1 MMVNS
6 DERSVAMPTDK
17 FPTADAPQADD
28 DQQAVK
34 QAQLLLL
41 RELEEGRR
49 SGEEEGWI
57 SAEDVHKHFAARA
70 AK

>member
-1 MMVNS
+1 
-6 DERSVAMPTDK
+6 MPTDK

-28 DQQAVK
+28 DQHSIL

-41 RELEEGRR
+41 QALEEGRK

-57 SAEDVHKHFAARA
+57 SAEDVRKHFAARA
-70 AK
+70 VNSL

>member
-1 MMVNS
+1 
-6 DERSVAMPTDK
+6 MPTDK

-28 DQQAVK
+28 GQQAVK

-57 SAEDVHKHFAARA
+57 SVEDVHKHFAARA

>member
-1 MMVNS
+1 
-6 DERSVAMPTDK
+6 MPTDK

-28 DQQAVK
+28 DPQSIL

-41 RELEEGRR
+41 QALEEGRK

-57 SAEDVHKHFAARA
+57 SAEDVRKHFAARA

>member
-1 MMVNS
+1 
-6 DERSVAMPTDK
+6 MPTDN

-28 DQQAVK
+28 NLQAIL

-41 RELEEGRR
+41 QALEEGRK

-57 SAEDVHKHFAARA
+57 SAEDVRKHFAARA

>member
-1 MMVNS
+1 
-6 DERSVAMPTDK
+6 MPTDK

-57 SAEDVHKHFAARA
+57 SVEDVHKHFAARA
-70 AK
+70 VNSL

>member
-1 MMVNS
+1 
-6 DERSVAMPTDK
+6 MPTDN
-17 FPTADAPQADD
+17 FPTADAPQSAD

-41 RELEEGRR
+41 QALEEGRK
-49 SGEEEGWI
+49 SGEEDGWI
-57 SAEDVHKHFAARA
+57 SAEDVRKHFAARA

>member
-1 MMVNS
+1 
-6 DERSVAMPTDK
+6 MPTDN
-17 FPTADAPQADD
+17 FPTADAPQSADD
-28 DQQAVK
+28 LQAIE

-41 RELEEGRR
+41 QALEEGRK

-57 SAEDVHKHFAARA
+57 SAEDVRKHFAARA

>member
-1 MMVNS
+1 
-6 DERSVAMPTDK
+6 MPTDN
-17 FPTADAPQADD
+17 FPIADAPQADD

-70 AK
+70 VNSL

>member
-1 MMVNS
+1 
-6 DERSVAMPTDK
+6 MPTDN

-28 DQQAVK
+28 DPQSIL

-41 RELEEGRR
+41 QALEEGRK

-57 SAEDVHKHFAARA
+57 SAEDVRKHFAARA
-70 AK
+70 VNSL

>member
-1 MMVNS
+1 
-6 DERSVAMPTDK
+6 MPTDN

-28 DQQAVK
+28 DPQSIL

-41 RELEEGRR
+41 QALEEGRK

-57 SAEDVHKHFAARA
+57 SAEDVRKHFAARA

>member
-1 MMVNS
+1 
-6 DERSVAMPTDK
+6 MPTDN

-28 DQQAVK
+28 DQQSIL

-41 RELEEGRR
+41 QALEEGRK

-57 SAEDVHKHFAARA
+57 SAEDVRKHFAARA